1 MTAKYYAIL
10 TNQGAARLAN
20 AAALGT
26 KVNLTQ
32 MAVGDANGVLPTPD
46 PSQTA
51 LINRRRIA
59 PINLL
64 TVDPNNA
71 SQIIVEQIIPEDEGG
86 WWIREIGLYDSDG
99 VLIAVANC
107 PETYKPQLQ
116 EGSGRTQTIRMILIV
131 SSTAAVT
138 LKIDPSVVL
147 ATRKYVEDNFVNRIT
162 VRGGKAGQVLAKR
175 SNADE
180 DFYWL
185 DPVLKR
191 GSLENVDLNTLG
203 GPESEGVWY
212 QAFDGSARP
221 ELNYPVQTAGVL
233 TCTYSAYL
241 GCQQRYE
248 TYVGDLYLRGRIGDW
263 DVKKPQ
269 WTPWIKQARADSLGS
284 VAKENIVPLSK
295 GGTGA
300 TTADDARKNLALGRV
315 EQRDNETIIYAGDDH
330 TSYFAIRI
338 DGRWG
343 IYDPSQG
350 FIPLGVQQGG
360 TGARDAEEARENLGL
375 GSVAV
380 ESIVPV
386 SKGGTGAKTADDA
399 RKKLSLDRIE
409 QRAGETVMFSDE
421 SKNKFMTA
429 RSDNTWGY
437 YNDDLKTFIALP
449 VSSGGTGALSASGA
463 RTNLGLGTVA
473 TENTVPVSKGG
484 TGGTTAAAARTN
496 LALDRI
502 EQRANETVI
511 FGDAFKDKYLTAR
524 TDNSWGYYNTSL
536 GKFIPLPVVAGG
548 TGANDAK
555 TARDNL
561 GLGDAAVGQ
570 VRTGVVSGAGDK
582 LFSSPFSNQCTAI
595 AFGVMIGQTWIFS
608 PYVTYLSRTGFGFD
622 GRCWSGFAG
631 TDAQQFGESVYY
643 IAWGN

>member
-51 LINRRRIA
+51 LINRKRIA

-64 TVDPNNA
+64 TVDPSNT
-71 SQIIVEQIIPEDEGG
+71 SQIIAEQIIPEDEGG

-175 SNADE
+175 SDADE

-203 GPESEGVWY
+203 GSDSQGIWH
-212 QAFDGSARP
+212 QAFNGNAR
-221 ELNYPVQTAGVL
+221 EDLNYPVQTAGVL
-233 TCTYSAYL
+233 TCAYSAYL

-248 TYVGDLYLRGRIGDW
+248 SYEGDVFLRGLTADW
-263 DVKKPQ
+263 DGKKGR

-284 VAKENIVPLSK
+284 VAKEDIVPLNK

-300 TTADDARKNLALGRV
+300 TTADDARKKLALDRV

-380 ESIVPV
+380 ENIVPV
-386 SKGGTGAKTADDA
+386 NKGGTGAKTADDA

-437 YNDDLKTFIALP
+437 YNDELKTFIALP
-449 VSSGGTGALSASGA
+449 VNSGGTGALSASGA
-463 RTNLGLGTVA
+463 RVNLD
-473 TENTVPVSKGG
+473 
-484 TGGTTAAAARTN
+484 
-496 LALDRI
+496 LDRI
-502 EQRANETVI
+502 EQRAGETVI
-511 FGDAFKDKYLTAR
+511 YCDENKKAFFTAR
-524 TDNSWGYYNTSL
+524 EDNQWGLFDGLKFVPL
-536 GKFIPLPVVAGG
+536 GIQQGG
-548 TGANDAK
+548 TGGGDAP
-555 TARDNL
+555 TARANL
-561 GLGDAAVGQ
+561 GLGNAATGQ
-570 VRTGVVSGAGDK
+570 VRTGKISLAGDK
-582 LFSSPFSNQCTAI
+582 FFSTPFPKECTGI
-595 AFGVMIGQTWIFS
+595 SFCVLVSGNTWMFS
-608 PYVTYLSRTGFGFD
+608 PYVTYLTRTGFGFD
-622 GRCWSGFAG
+622 GRCWSGLMG
-631 TDAQQFGESVYY
+631 TESQPFGEEVYY

>member
-51 LINRRRIA
+51 LINRKRIA
-59 PINLL
+59 AINLL
-64 TVDPNNA
+64 TVDPNNT

-147 ATRKYVEDNFVNRIT
+147 ATRKYVDDNFVNRIT
-162 VRGGKAGQVLAKR
+162 VRGGKAGQVLAKK
-175 SNADE
+175 SDADE

-203 GPESEGVWY
+203 GPDSQGIWH
-212 QAFDGSARP
+212 QAFNGNARAD
-221 ELNYPVQTAGVL
+221 LNYPVQKAGVL
-233 TCTYSAYL
+233 TCVYSAYL

-248 TYVGDLYLRGRIGDW
+248 TYEGDTHLRGLTADW
-263 DVKKPQ
+263 DGKKGR
-269 WTPWIKQARADSLGS
+269 WTPWVELARADGLGS
-284 VAKENIVPLSK
+284 VAKENIVPISK

-300 TTADDARKNLALGRV
+300 DNAADARKKLELGVVATEDVVPLSKGGTEATTAADARKKLAVGRV

-343 IYDPSQG
+343 IYDPAQG

-360 TGARDAEEARENLGL
+360 TGARDAAG
-375 GSVAV
+375 
-380 ESIVPV
+380 
-386 SKGGTGAKTADDA
+386 A
-399 RKKLSLDRIE
+399 RKNLELDRIQ
-409 QRAGETVMFSDE
+409 QRPGETVIFSDAN
-421 SKNKFMTA
+421 KTKFMTA
-429 RSDNTWGY
+429 RSDSSWGY
-437 YNDDLKTFIALP
+437 YDDVLQTFIALP
-449 VSSGGTGALSASGA
+449 VSSGGTGALDAAGA
-463 RTNLGLGTVA
+463 RSNLGMGNAA
-473 TENTVPVSKGG
+473 TGH
-484 TGGTTAAAARTN
+484 
-496 LALDRI
+496 
-502 EQRANETVI
+502 
-511 FGDAFKDKYLTAR
+511 
-524 TDNSWGYYNTSL
+524 
-536 GKFIPLPVVAGG
+536 
-548 TGANDAK
+548 
-555 TARDNL
+555 
-561 GLGDAAVGQ
+561 
-570 VRTGVVSGAGDK
+570 VRTGKISLAGDK
-582 LFSSPFSNQCTAI
+582 LFATPFPNACTGI
-595 AFGVMIGQTWIFS
+595 SFCVVVPGNKWIFS
-608 PYVTYLSRTGFGFD
+608 PYVTYLTRAGFGFD
-622 GRCWSGFAG
+622 GRCWSGLMG
-631 TDAQQFGESVYY
+631 TEAQPFGEEVYY

>member
-51 LINRRRIA
+51 LINRKRIA
-59 PINLL
+59 AINLL
-64 TVDPNNA
+64 TVDPSNT

-147 ATRKYVEDNFVNRIT
+147 ATRKYVDDNFVNKIT

-175 SNADE
+175 SDADE

-185 DPVLKR
+185 APVLKR
-191 GSLENVDLNTLG
+191 GSLENTDLNTLG
-203 GPESEGVWY
+203 GADSQGIWH
-212 QAFDGSARP
+212 QAFNGNAR
-221 ELNYPVQTAGVL
+221 EDLNYPVQTAGVL
-233 TCTYSAYL
+233 TCAYSAYL

-248 TYVGDLYLRGRIGDW
+248 SYEGDMFLRGLTADW
-263 DVKKPQ
+263 DGKKGR

-300 TTADDARKNLALGRV
+300 TTADDARKKLALGRV
-315 EQRDNETIIYAGDDH
+315 EQRSNETIIYAGDDH
-330 TSYFAIRI
+330 AAYFAIRT

-343 IYDPSQG
+343 IYDPTQG

-360 TGARDAEEARENLGL
+360 TGARDADGARKNLELDRIQQRTGETVMFSDATKKKFVTARSDNTWGFYNDDQQTFIALPVNAGGTGSLNAAGARTNLGL
-375 GSVAV
+375 GAVAT
-380 ESIVPV
+380 EDKVPLA
-386 SKGGTGAKTADDA
+386 KGGTGAIDA
-399 RKKLSLDRIE
+399 AGARINLSLDRIE
-409 QRAGETVMFSDE
+409 QR
-421 SKNKFMTA
+421 
-429 RSDNTWGY
+429 
-437 YNDDLKTFIALP
+437 P
-449 VSSGGTGALSASGA
+449 
-463 RTNLGLGTVA
+463 
-473 TENTVPVSKGG
+473 
-484 TGGTTAAAARTN
+484 
-496 LALDRI
+496 
-502 EQRANETVI
+502 NETVI

-524 TDNSWGYYNTSL
+524 TDNSWGYYNTSQ
-536 GKFIPLPVVAGG
+536 GRFIPLSVVAGG
-548 TGANDAK
+548 TGANDAP
-555 TARDNL
+555 TARNNL
-561 GLGDAAVGQ
+561 GLGNAATGQ
-570 VRTGVVSGAGDK
+570 VRTGKISLAGDK
-582 LFSSPFSNQCTAI
+582 FFSTPFPKECTGI
-595 AFGVMIGQTWIFS
+595 SFCVLVSGNTWMFS
-608 PYVTYLSRTGFGFD
+608 PYVTYLTRAGFGFD
-622 GRCWSGFAG
+622 GRCWSGLMG
-631 TDAQQFGESVYY
+631 TESQPFGEDVYY